1 LNSEPAPSPGWRT
14 FRKRISRLTKSG
26 PRPLFQMTKKIKF
39 KDNYLIGVIS
49 DTHGHLRAGVQKAFE
64 KVDLIIHAGDI
75 GDEKVLKELSQISPI
90 VAVRGNMDFGKWAN
104 NLPKSEF
111 IEIGPIVVYVLHIAN
126 RLEVAPGN
134 SHFKAIITGHTH
146 RSDVY
151 EKNGITFLNPGS
163 ASYPKFGHPAS
174 VALLKL
180 QRDGLS
186 VRLIELKD
194 RENEKEEF

>member
-1 LNSEPAPSPGWRT
+1 
-14 FRKRISRLTKSG
+14 
-26 PRPLFQMTKKIKF
+26 MTKKIEF

-49 DTHGHLRAGVQKAFE
+49 DTHGHLPAGVQKAFE

-75 GDEKVLKELSQISPI
+75 GDERVLKVLSQIAPI
-90 VAVRGNMDFGKWAN
+90 VAVKGNMDSGKWAR

-111 IEIGPIVVYVLHIAN
+111 IEIGRIGVYVLHIAS
-126 RLEVAPGN
+126 RLDVAPGN
-134 SHFKAIITGHTH
+134 SDFKAIISGHTH
-146 RSDVY
+146 RADIY

-180 QRDGLS
+180 QRNALS
-186 VRLIELKD
+186 VRLIELTD
-194 RENEKEEF
+194 